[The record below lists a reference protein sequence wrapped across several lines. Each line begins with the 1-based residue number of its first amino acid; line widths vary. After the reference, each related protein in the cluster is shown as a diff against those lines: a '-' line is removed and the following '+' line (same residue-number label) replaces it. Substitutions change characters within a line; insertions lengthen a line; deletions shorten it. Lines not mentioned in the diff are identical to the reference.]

1 MKLPYD
7 RVKFRGG
14 LGGRGGCLCFKIV
27 LVLED
32 LLIIQVPS
40 QIQL

>member
-14 LGGRGGCLCFKIV
+14 LGGRGGCLCFKI